1 MNQAS
6 GQDAGTILNI
16 SLPLGKDQSLTG
28 PKSPN
33 VN

>member
-16 SLPLGKDQSLTG
+16 SLPLGKDLTG